1 MEKRKLPEKPLP
13 SPERKHLSKKRGS
26 PYFSHEA
33 DIGIEVG
40 GRTPEEAFV
49 RMAEAT
55 FFLETDL
62 SSVHPLQT
70 VDISFREEDVELALP
85 IWINRLLSESAIRG
99 LVFCRFQLE
108 RSDGDWRGQAF
119 GEPWRADHPR
129 GIEVK
134 GATLTL
140 LSVRRRGGFWKARLV
155 VDV

>member
-1 MEKRKLPEKPLP
+1 MKKRKLPETSLP
-13 SPERKHLSKKRGS
+13 SPDRKQFSNNRGS

-33 DIGIEVG
+33 DIGIAVS

-55 FFLETDL
+55 FSLETDL
-62 SSVHPLQT
+62 SAVRPLQA

-85 IWINRLLSESAIRG
+85 VWINLLLSESAIRG
-99 LVFCRFQLE
+99 LALCRFELT
-108 RSDGDWRGQAF
+108 RDDGHWTGRAL
-119 GEPWRADHPR
+119 GEPWRKHHPR
-129 GIEVK
+129 GVEVK

-140 LSVRRRGGFWKARLV
+140 LSVRRTGGSWKARLV